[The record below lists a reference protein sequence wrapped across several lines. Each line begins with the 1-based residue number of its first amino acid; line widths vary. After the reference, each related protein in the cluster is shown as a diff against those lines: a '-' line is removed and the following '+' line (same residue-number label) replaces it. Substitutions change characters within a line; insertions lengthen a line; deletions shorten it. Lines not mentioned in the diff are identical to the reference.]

1 MTSSV
6 ALPTD
11 VAVAR
16 ASDDARPWFVR
27 VRRREN
33 WIIPSKSD
41 PRWIFMLFHASYVV
55 GGHLLLNFNRSP
67 NQIVTALVA
76 CALLE
81 VIYTYAL
88 TRMFIVPLSGII
100 SGLGLALLFTAPGIG
115 WLMPLAAFIT
125 MTGKYVVTWR
135 GHHVYNPTNLALIVL
150 LVASHGQ
157 VSIAPA
163 YQWGGYWQVL
173 VVVFTLGT
181 IIAWRAKK
189 LPLVVAFAATYALGA
204 LLRAQLTHQPAELT
218 LYATVSGGAF
228 WLFVFFMITDPKTS
242 PPGTRDMI
250 LYGIAVGVVD
260 IWFQLHFAV
269 FSLFYAL
276 FAVCSVRW
284 LYMIVTDLLARRRN
298 VVGVST

>member
-1 MTSSV
+1 MTSTI

-16 ASDDARPWFVR
+16 AAHDARTFFAR
-27 VRRREN
+27 MRSRDA
-33 WIIPSKSD
+33 WIIPAASD

-81 VIYTYAL
+81 VIYTYAM
-88 TRMFIVPLSGII
+88 TRMFIVPISGII

-135 GHHVYNPTNLALIVL
+135 GHHVYNPTNLALVIL
-150 LVASHGQ
+150 IAASSGQ

-173 VVVFTLGT
+173 VVVFALGM

-189 LPLVVAFAATYALGA
+189 LPLVVAFCITYALGA

-218 LYATVSGGAF
+218 LYATISGGAF

-242 PPGTRDMI
+242 PPDVRGMI
-250 LYGIAVGVVD
+250 LYGVAIGVVD

-276 FAVCSVRW
+276 FAVCSARW
-284 LYMIVTDLLARRRN
+284 LYMIAKDVTRRR
-298 VVGVST
+298 